1 MELNLSACYRVFLG
15 HYSRIANS
23 LGVNPNPDNRS
34 DESSYVTY
42 RALMLFKLDLL
53 LIEHQEKIDPD
64 RFFLFGENALNHYLF
79 TKKGVSLSETKNLS
93 LHDKL
98 TILAEELISYSIPHE
113 VLNYLKQE
121 FNFSIP
127 DFKSVQNDR
136 REFKHSDWSFE
147 LAEQRLNQ

>member
-1 MELNLSACYRVFLG
+1 MELNLSTCYRIFLG
-15 HYSRIANS
+15 HYSRIAES
-23 LGVNPNPDNRS
+23 LGVSPDPDARS
-34 DESSYVTY
+34 DEASYVTY

-53 LIEHQEKIDPD
+53 LIEHQNKVDTD

-79 TKKGVSLSETKNLS
+79 TKKGVSFSESKTLS

-113 VLNYLKQE
+113 VLNYLKRE

-136 REFKHSDWSFE
+136 RVFKDSDWSFD